1 MVNKTLDIYLK
12 IITQRG
18 NWFNKTK
25 ETSKSTP
32 THSTVQVKTKCH
44 LSQKLYIDIE
54 QYFLMYPLA
63 IKNIPKINKEFLTD
77 WSNLY
82 DMWSQQSTYACQSTL
97 QASPL
102 NCCTFLSPPLPPL
115 QIKNYHDLHV
125 SARMHPKN
133 SLKFCLV
140 IQKCWQA
147 VHLCNF
153 FFCGFYNQFQQRQR
167 SGRNKICRKLL
178 SSFQEANKGL

>member
-1 MVNKTLDIYLK
+1 MVNKTLDIHLK
-12 IITQRG
+12 IITQSG

-82 DMWSQQSTYACQSTL
+82 DMWSQQSTHACQSTL

-102 NCCTFLSPPLPPL
+102 NCAHFYPPSTKKKIPWLTCISSNSSKKLTKVLFSDTEMLTSCTFM
-115 QIKNYHDLHV
+115 
-125 SARMHPKN
+125 R
-133 SLKFCLV
+133 SLFL
-140 IQKCWQA
+140 WF
-147 VHLCNF
+147 L
-153 FFCGFYNQFQQRQR
+153 
-167 SGRNKICRKLL
+167 
-178 SSFQEANKGL
+178 

>member
-1 MVNKTLDIYLK
+1 MVNKTLDIHLK

-54 QYFLMYPLA
+54 QKDKYFLMYPLA

-77 WSNLY
+77 
-82 DMWSQQSTYACQSTL
+82 
-97 QASPL
+97 
-102 NCCTFLSPPLPPL
+102 
-115 QIKNYHDLHV
+115 
-125 SARMHPKN
+125 
-133 SLKFCLV
+133 
-140 IQKCWQA
+140 
-147 VHLCNF
+147 
-153 FFCGFYNQFQQRQR
+153 
-167 SGRNKICRKLL
+167 
-178 SSFQEANKGL
+178 